1 MERLAIMIKSP
12 LYMII
17 AGILFLTG
25 ACKDAYEDNTYMAYE
40 EKPIALLL
48 KSDPDGK
55 YALWVEILE
64 KADLY
69 NTLNLARIYT
79 FFAPTNTGVERYLQ
93 KLGLSSVSQMTK
105 EDANYLVKYHLI
117 PGAQIDLG
125 QFQSG
130 AINDLNATDDNLYI
144 EFRELG
150 LEAVYLNSESRI
162 NTFDIKATNGIIHS
176 LDDVLVPLTATI
188 YNRLEDPKFSVFREA
203 VVATGLDEILNRV
216 YTEAVDQNGE
226 PIQQRFK
233 YTTFAVSNSTLAK
246 EGIQSLQDLVQKL
259 EVPSGSDYKNP
270 ENGLYKYVAYHIL
283 AQQRSYGD
291 LGKFPEG
298 VHTMNFETMA
308 ANELMKVSEGPSEL
322 VINATTDMQS
332 YIQFV
337 EFNIV
342 AKNGVVHE
350 VDNWMP
356 LFLPE
361 RVQVIWEFTDYP
373 DVAAN
378 VTNYRKSDLG
388 AQYNKTFTASELTS
402 IKWQSVPENRA
413 DVLIYRNNRSNDGI
427 WYTGTLNWDHFRV
440 TLGESGWIEFKTPTI
455 VRGKYRVTFV
465 WVSPASSTNSGIC
478 SFIMDNQTL
487 NPRFVISNTAEGKR
501 TQVLGEVDF
510 QETTSHTLRI
520 LSLDG
525 RLIILDHIVFDPI
538 D

>member
-1 MERLAIMIKSP
+1 MERLTMMIKSP
-12 LYMII
+12 LYVFI
-17 AGILFLTG
+17 AGILLLAG
-25 ACKDAYEDNTYMAYE
+25 ACKDAYEDNTYTAYE
-40 EKPIALLL
+40 ERPIALWL
-48 KSDPDGK
+48 KSDPDGQ

-69 NTLNLARIYT
+69 NTLNLDRAYT
-79 FFAPTNTGVERYLQ
+79 HFAPVNAGVERYLQ
-93 KLGLSSVSQMTK
+93 KIGLSSVAQMSK

-117 PGAQIDLG
+117 PGARIDMG

-130 AINDLNATDDNLYI
+130 AINDMNATDDNLYI
-144 EFRELG
+144 EFRDGG
-150 LEAVYLNSESRI
+150 LEAVYVNGESRI
-162 NTFDIKATNGIIHS
+162 NAFDIKATNGIIHG

-203 VVATGLDEILNRV
+203 VVATGLDEILDRI
-216 YTEAVDQNGE
+216 YTEAVDQWGE

-233 YTTFAVSNSTLAK
+233 YTTFAVSNSTFAQ
-246 EGIQSLQDLVQKL
+246 EGIQSLQDLIQKL
-259 EVPSGSDYKNP
+259 AVSGSDYKDP
-270 ENGLYKYVAYHIL
+270 ANGLYKYVAYHIL
-283 AQQRSYGD
+283 PQQRSYGD

-322 VINATTDMQS
+322 VINATPDMES

-378 VTNYRKSDLG
+378 VTNFQKSDLG
-388 AQYNKTFTASELTS
+388 AQYNKTFTANELTN
-402 IKWQSVPENRA
+402 IRWQSVPEGRTDA
-413 DVLIYRNNRSNDGI
+413 LIYRNNRSNDGL
-427 WYTGTLNWDHFRV
+427 WYTGTRNWDHFRV
-440 TLGESGWIEFKTPTI
+440 TLGESGWMEFQLPTM
-455 VRGKYRVTFV
+455 VRGKYRVTLG

-478 SFIMDNQTL
+478 SFILDNQEL
-487 NPRFVISNTAEGKR
+487 YPRLVMSNTAEGVR

-510 QETTSHTLRI
+510 PETIAHTLRI

-525 RLIILDHIVFDPI
+525 RLLILDYMRFDPI

>member
-1 MERLAIMIKSP
+1 MKSP
-12 LYMII
+12 LYMIFF
-17 AGILFLTG
+17 GILLLAS

-69 NTLNLARIYT
+69 NTLNLDRTYT
-79 FFAPTNTGVERYLQ
+79 FFAPTNAGVESYLQ

-105 EDANYLVKYHLI
+105 EDANYLIKYHLI

-144 EFRELG
+144 EFRALG

-162 NTFDIKATNGIIHS
+162 NAFDIKATNGIIHG

-188 YNRLEDPKFSVFREA
+188 YNRLEDPKFSIFREA
-203 VVATGLDEILNRV
+203 VVATGLDEILKRV

-226 PIQQRFK
+226 PIQQRFR
-233 YTTFAVSNSTLAK
+233 YTTFAVSNSTFAK
-246 EGIQSLQDLVQKL
+246 EGIHSLEDLVQKL
-259 EVPSGSDYKNP
+259 EVPSGSDYKDT
-270 ENGLYKYVAYHIL
+270 ENDLNKYVAYHIL
-283 AQQRSYGD
+283 AQQRSYAD
-291 LGKFPEG
+291 LGAYPDG
-298 VHTMNFETMA
+298 VYTTNFETMA
-308 ANELMKVSEGPSEL
+308 TNELIKVSEGPSEL
-322 VINATTDMQS
+322 VINATADMQS

-373 DVAAN
+373 DIAAN
-378 VTNYRKSDLG
+378 VTQYRNPTLG
-388 AQYNKTFTASELTS
+388 SQYNKTFAASELTS
-402 IKWQSVPENRA
+402 IKWSTIPEARPDA
-413 DVLIYRNNRSNDGI
+413 LIYRNLRPADPL
-427 WYTGTLNWDHFRV
+427 YPATLNNDYLLA
-440 TLGESGWIEFKTPTI
+440 TLGESGWIEMKSPAI
-455 VRGKYRVTFV
+455 VRGKYRVTYV
-465 WVSPASSTNSGIC
+465 WPSPRNATNTGIV
-478 SFIMDNQTL
+478 SFIMDNQEVY
-487 NPRFVISNTAEGKR
+487 PRLVISNTSSEARR
-501 TQVLGEVDF
+501 TQVLGTVDF
-510 QETTSHTLRI
+510 PETTSHTFRV

-525 RLIILDHIVFDPI
+525 KLITMDYLQFDPI